1 MLQGSFLGKD
11 SNLIAL
17 GVFRP
22 KTTNVISLLLVKKRL
37 AFRELEEKKINEV
50 LVKKYKMLTLIT
62 HRTTNVHSC
71 IDRDFMISK
80 LQKVCERVKENI
92 SDCIARS
99 I

>member
-11 SNLIAL
+11 SNLTAL

-22 KTTNVISLLLVKKRL
+22 KTTNVISLLLVKKHL